1 MRVYELFRLGPSSD
15 RKKDRHGRLFVT
27 MSYMEYPSN
36 PRIIGARRAVKR
48 PFSVS
53 PIDENAPKR
62 SLRSIAAEVP
72 TACAA
77 VPIDKPPAMGE
88 WIWLIFT
95 ILNPVIPPKI
105 PVATT
110 TAAVRDSIPPMA
122 FEISMAMGVV
132 TAFGASEMTTSRVAP
147 NKSARS
153 TTLTIPATHP
163 ASSDSR
169 SGRSCR
175 FMDESCL

>member
-1 MRVYELFRLGPSSD
+1 MSAERDKSDKEDQAFNLGCGALIIVIILGLGIYFDSLIAQIFGVLILCAGILNFIANKTNSD
-15 RKKDRHGRLFVT
+15 ILEKISLVPDMFAVLTKNDRHGRLFVT
-27 MSYMEYPSN
+27 MFYMEYPSS

-88 WIWLIFT
+88 
-95 ILNPVIPPKI
+95 
-105 PVATT
+105 
-110 TAAVRDSIPPMA
+110 
-122 FEISMAMGVV
+122 
-132 TAFGASEMTTSRVAP
+132 
-147 NKSARS
+147 
-153 TTLTIPATHP
+153 
-163 ASSDSR
+163 
-169 SGRSCR
+169 
-175 FMDESCL
+175 